1 MGRSPVVVG
10 HGVGALVAEILLA
23 RDEIWAAA
31 AIEPTVLRGAMPLSW
46 RQLVAGTIVL
56 GPGFVTSGAV
66 GRPVAGPGPRRVRWT
81 ALAPAQFQL
90 LFGTAGLGRAV
101 EAHGRWSIPS
111 PAGPL
116 IDAATGGG
124 EFRPELD
131 RAPAPRGRHL
141 VVAFDPDRLTPRGL
155 VRTNL
160 GSHDSRPAVR
170 RITGRGQ
177 SLFLDHT
184 WVDVAH
190 SVVSWLND
198 VDPHPHPR
206 TRRAAQKTLTG
217 PQLVVHN
224 SGTALEHALRQT
236 AWSTQP

>member
-1 MGRSPVVVG
+1 
-10 HGVGALVAEILLA
+10 
-23 RDEIWAAA
+23 
-31 AIEPTVLRGAMPLSW
+31 
-46 RQLVAGTIVL
+46 
-56 GPGFVTSGAV
+56 
-66 GRPVAGPGPRRVRWT
+66 VRWT
-81 ALAPAQFQL
+81 ALVPAQFQL
-90 LFGTAGLGRAV
+90 LFGTAGLGRVA

-131 RAPAPRGRHL
+131 RARAPRGRHL

-160 GSHDSRPAVR
+160 GSHNSRPAVR
-170 RITGRGQ
+170 RITGRGP

-206 TRRAAQKTLTG
+206 TRRVAQKTLTG

-224 SGTALEHALRQT
+224 YGTALDQAPRQT